1 MGLYPLWEENARR
14 TDARH
19 HPLTNFDQYHGQVE
33 DLVLLIITFLIS
45 FWDRECRITLT
56 MRWHTAACH
65 KLSTLPPVPPRVPPW
80 LCPMRGLGE
89 YSFRKFFFCYL
100 TTGKILLKT
109 LSKTFRKTQFDRRN
123 YFYLCFWMK
132 LGRISTLQPWRLNMV
147 PVSMDLARHLALYG
161 NIVRRSRDETQGPLI
176 RYVLCIS
183 CINKKILHNHTMSQI
198 EAIAL
203 LYNLALWPNEDKN
216 IIYIWAG
223 HLRRMSTP
231 VMTDFP
237 GLMIKEQDSNLN
249 I

>member
-1 MGLYPLWEENARR
+1 MGLYPLREENARR

-19 HPLTNFDQYHGQVE
+19 HPLTNFDQYYGQVE

-109 LSKTFRKTQFDRRN
+109 LSKTFGKTQFDRK
-123 YFYLCFWMK
+123 K
-132 LGRISTLQPWRLNMV
+132 LFLSLFLNEI
-147 PVSMDLARHLALYG
+147 G
-161 NIVRRSRDETQGPLI
+161 
-176 RYVLCIS
+176 
-183 CINKKILHNHTMSQI
+183 
-198 EAIAL
+198 
-203 LYNLALWPNEDKN
+203 KN
-216 IIYIWAG
+216 IHSPTLEVEHGAG
-223 HLRRMSTP
+223 VHGPGQAACPVRKHCQEVSRRDSGT
-231 VMTDFP
+231 TDQVCIMFFMYQQKNP
-237 GLMIKEQDSNLN
+237 PQPHHESDWSNGPADFFGAISYTANAILWLD
-249 I
+249 